1 MFTTGGKLMPS
12 HYDKEVVL
20 VVDDNVIT
28 CEVIQRNL
36 ELSGYHILTAHS
48 VNDAIQI
55 LSRQNIDLLITDYK
69 MPKHSGLELIK
80 YVRDHLKDIA
90 IIMLTGYGS
99 VNSVVSAM
107 KEGADEYITK
117 PFTDKEL
124 LNAVKKSIREQKEKK
139 IDTHILYNDD
149 WTRFGIMGQSQNM
162 LEVYSKIEKACN
174 NDAIVLI
181 TGENGTGKELV
192 ARAIHY
198 NNKIRSIYSF
208 IPVNCP
214 GIPASLFESELFGHV
229 KGAFTGAFE
238 HRKGFFQAAEKGCLF
253 LDEIS
258 ELPLELQAKL
268 LRVLQ
273 EKEICRVGETQTKKI
288 NIRIIAATNKNLE
301 DLVEKGLF
309 RQDLFFRLNVINIE
323 IPPLRDREDDII
335 LLAKHFALKYA
346 KELGKSESVFTD
358 KAIIALKR
366 YSWPGNVRELEN
378 LIHRSLIMNDKDII
392 DSGDFPDIMKFK
404 VNYNPHFHLSLEDM
418 SKKYVR
424 DVVQQT
430 GGNKA
435 KAIEILKI
443 DRKTLLKKL
452 K

>member
-1 MFTTGGKLMPS
+1 MPNQ
-12 HYDKEVVL
+12 YNKEVIL
-20 VVDDNVIT
+20 IVDDNIIT

-36 ELSGYHILTAHS
+36 EMAGFHVFTSNS
-48 VNDAIQI
+48 VNDAIEI
-55 LSRQNIDLLITDYK
+55 LSRQDIDLLITDYK

-80 YVRDHLKDIA
+80 YVRDHFQDIS

-99 VNSVVSAM
+99 INSAVLAI

-124 LNAVKKSIREQKEKK
+124 LDGVKKSIQKQKEKK
-139 IDTHILYNDD
+139 IDPETLYNDP
-149 WTRFGIMGQSQNM
+149 WTRFGILGQSQNM
-162 LEVYSKIEKACN
+162 IDVYSKIEKVCK

-181 TGENGTGKELV
+181 TGESGTGKELV

-198 NNKIRSIYSF
+198 NHKTRSIYPF

-214 GIPASLFESELFGHV
+214 GIPASLFETELFGHV
-229 KGAFTGAFE
+229 KGAFTGAVQN
-238 HRKGFFQAAEKGCLF
+238 RKGFFQAAEKGCLF

-258 ELPLELQAKL
+258 ELPFELQAKL

-273 EKEICRVGETQTKKI
+273 EKEISKVGETQEIKI
-288 NIRIIAATNKNLE
+288 DARIIAATNKDLA
-301 DLVEKGLF
+301 DLVDKSLF
-309 RQDLFFRLNVINIE
+309 RQDLFFRLNVINID
-323 IPPLRDREDDII
+323 IPPLRNRGNDII
-335 LLAKHFALKYA
+335 LLAKHFALKYG
-346 KELGKSESVFTD
+346 KELGKKEPTFTD
-358 KAIIALKR
+358 KAISSLKN

-378 LIHRSLIMNDKDII
+378 LIHRGMVMNDKDHI
-392 DSGDFPDIMKFK
+392 DTVNFPDTMKFNIPYDK
-404 VNYNPHFHLSLEDM
+404 RLNLSLEEM

-424 DVVQQT
+424 DVVEMT

-435 KAIEILKI
+435 KALEILKI

>member
-1 MFTTGGKLMPS
+1 MS
-12 HYDKEVVL
+12 NQHNKEVIL
-20 VVDDNVIT
+20 VVDDNIIT

-36 ELSGYHILTAHS
+36 EISGFHVFTASS
-48 VNDAIQI
+48 VKDAIQI
-55 LSRQNIDLLITDYK
+55 LSRQEIDLLITDYK

-80 YVRDHLKDIA
+80 YVRDHFQDIC

-99 VNSVVSAM
+99 INSAVAAM

-124 LNAVKKSIREQKEKK
+124 LEAVENCIQKQKEKR
-139 IDTHILYNDD
+139 IDPALIYNET
-149 WTRFGIMGQSQNM
+149 WARFGIIGQSRNM
-162 LEVYSKIEKACN
+162 LEVYSKIEKTCQ

-198 NNKIRSIYSF
+198 HHKVRSIYPF
-208 IPVNCP
+208 IPINCP
-214 GIPASLFESELFGHV
+214 GIPATLFESELFGHV
-229 KGAFTGAFE
+229 KGAFTGAVQ

-258 ELPLELQAKL
+258 ELPFELQSKL

-273 EKEICRVGETQTKKI
+273 EKEISRVGETLVKRI
-288 NIRIIAATNKNLE
+288 DVRIIAATNKNLE
-301 DLVEKGLF
+301 TLVEKGLF
-309 RQDLFFRLNVINIE
+309 RQDLFFRLNVINID
-323 IPPLRDREDDII
+323 IPPLRDRENDIV
-335 LLAKHFALKYA
+335 LLAKYFALKYA
-346 KELGKSESVFTD
+346 KELGKTEPAFTD
-358 KAIIALKR
+358 KAISALKK

-378 LIHRSLIMNDKDII
+378 LIHRSLIMNDEDVI
-392 DSGDFPDIMKFK
+392 DSANFPDLMKF
-404 VNYNPHFHLSLEDM
+404 NIHFKQDFNLSLEDM
-418 SKKYVR
+418 SKKYIR
-424 DVVQQT
+424 NVVEQT

-435 KAIEILKI
+435 KALKILKI

-452 K
+452 E

>member
-1 MFTTGGKLMPS
+1 MPDQ
-12 HYDKEVVL
+12 HDKEVIL
-20 VVDDNVIT
+20 IVDDNIIT

-36 ELSGYHILTAHS
+36 EMAGFIIFTAHS
-48 VNDAIQI
+48 VNDAIEI
-55 LSRQNIDLLITDYK
+55 LSRQDIDLLITDYK
-69 MPKHSGLELIK
+69 MPQHTGLELIK
-80 YVRDHLKDIA
+80 YVRDHLRNIC

-99 VNSVVSAM
+99 INSAVAAM
-107 KEGADEYITK
+107 KLGADEYITK

-124 LNAVKKSIREQKEKK
+124 LDAVEKSIRKLKEKK
-139 IDTHILYNDD
+139 TDPAVIYDDT
-149 WTRFGIMGQSQNM
+149 WTRFGIIGQSKNM
-162 LEVYSKIEKACN
+162 LEMYSKIEKACL

-198 NNKIRSIYSF
+198 NHKARSVYPF

-229 KGAFTGAFE
+229 KGAFTGAVQ
-238 HRKGFFQAAEKGCLF
+238 HRKGFFQAAEKGGLF

-258 ELPLELQAKL
+258 ELPSELQAKL

-273 EKEICRVGETQTKKI
+273 EKEICRVGETLTKKI
-288 NIRIIAATNKNLE
+288 DVRIIAATNKNLE
-301 DLVEKGLF
+301 NLVEKGRF
-309 RQDLFFRLNVINIE
+309 RQDLFFRLNVINIDV
-323 IPPLRDREDDII
+323 PPLRNRGDDII
-335 LLAKHFALKYA
+335 MLAKHFALKYA
-346 KELGKSESVFTD
+346 KELGKTEPEFTE
-358 KAIIALKR
+358 KAITALKQ

-378 LIHRSLIMNDKDII
+378 LIHRSLIMNDKDHI
-392 DSGDFPDIMKFK
+392 DSVNFPDMMKFN
-404 VNYNPHFHLSLEDM
+404 VSCERHLNLSLEDM

-435 KAIEILKI
+435 KALRILKI

-452 K
+452 NPKN

>member
-1 MFTTGGKLMPS
+1 MPR
-12 HYDKEVVL
+12 HYDKEVIL

-36 ELSGYHILTAHS
+36 EISGYHIFTAQS

-55 LSRQNIDLLITDYK
+55 LSRHNIDLLITDYK

-99 VNSVVSAM
+99 INSVVSAM

-124 LNAVKKSIREQKEKK
+124 LNAVKKSIQEQKDKK

-149 WTRFGIMGQSQNM
+149 WARFGIMGQSQNM

-198 NNKIRSIYSF
+198 NNQARSIYSF

-288 NIRIIAATNKNLE
+288 NTRIIAATNKNLE

-323 IPPLRDREDDII
+323 IPPLRDRADDII

-378 LIHRSLIMNDKDII
+378 LIHRSLIMNDRDII

-404 VNYNPHFHLSLEDM
+404 VNYNPHFNLSLEDM

-435 KAIEILKI
+435 KALEILKI

-452 K
+452 RNNDL

>member
-1 MFTTGGKLMPS
+1 MSGK
-12 HYDKEVVL
+12 YEQRDKEVIL
-20 VVDDNVIT
+20 VVDDNRIT

-36 ELSGYHILTAHS
+36 EIEKFLVFTAHS

-55 LSRQNIDLLITDYK
+55 LSRQKIDLVITDYK

-80 YVRDHLKDIA
+80 YVRDHLQSIS

-99 VNSVVSAM
+99 INSAVSAI

-117 PFTDKEL
+117 PFTDEEL
-124 LNAVKKSIREQKEKK
+124 LNAVKTSLQKQKEKK
-139 IDTHILYNDD
+139 TDPEMLYNDV
-149 WTRFGIMGQSQNM
+149 WTRFGIMGQSENM
-162 LEVYSKIEKACN
+162 LRVYSKIEKACS

-198 NNKIRSIYSF
+198 NHKVRSIYPF

-229 KGAFTGAFE
+229 KGAFTGAVE
-238 HRKGFFQAAEKGCLF
+238 HRKGFFQAAEKGGLF

-258 ELPLELQAKL
+258 ELPFELQAKL

-273 EKEICRVGETQTKKI
+273 EKEIFRVGETQLKKVDV
-288 NIRIIAATNKNLE
+288 RIIAATNKNLD

-309 RQDLFFRLNVINIE
+309 RQDLFFRLNVININ
-323 IPPLRDREDDII
+323 IPPLRDRENDII
-335 LLAKHFALKYA
+335 LLAKHFVLKYA
-346 KELGKSESVFTD
+346 KEIGRTEPNFTD
-358 KAIIALKR
+358 RAINALKN

-392 DSGDFPDIMKFK
+392 DSVDFPDIMKVK
-404 VNYNPHFHLSLEDM
+404 IHYNPYLDLSLEDM
-418 SKKYVR
+418 SKKYIR

-435 KAIEILKI
+435 KALEILKI
-443 DRKTLLKKL
+443 DRKTLLKKI

>member
-1 MFTTGGKLMPS
+1 MPVKYDQ
-12 HYDKEVVL
+12 YDKEVIL
-20 VVDDNVIT
+20 VVDDNIIT

-36 ELSGYHILTAHS
+36 EIAGFHVFTAHS

-55 LSRQNIDLLITDYK
+55 LSRQDIDLLITDYK

-80 YVRDHLKDIA
+80 YVRDHLQDIC

-99 VNSVVSAM
+99 INSAVSAM

-117 PFTDKEL
+117 PFTDREL
-124 LNAVKKSIREQKEKK
+124 LDAVKKSIKKQKEKK
-139 IDTHILYNDD
+139 INSAVVYNDI
-149 WTRFGIMGQSQNM
+149 WARFGIIGKSKNIFK
-162 LEVYSKIEKACN
+162 VYSKIEKACK

-198 NNKIRSIYSF
+198 NHKLRSTYPF

-214 GIPASLFESELFGHV
+214 GIPAGLFESELFGHI
-229 KGAFTGAFE
+229 KGAFTGA
-238 HRKGFFQAAEKGCLF
+238 HQQRIGFFQAAEKGCLF

-258 ELPLELQAKL
+258 ELPFELQAKL

-288 NIRIIAATNKNLE
+288 DARIIAATNKNLE
-301 DLVEKGLF
+301 DLIEKGLF
-309 RQDLFFRLNVINIE
+309 RQDLFFRLNVINID
-323 IPPLRDREDDII
+323 IPPLRDRENDII

-346 KELGKSESVFTD
+346 RELGKTEPAFTD
-358 KAIIALKR
+358 KAITALKN

-392 DSGDFPDIMKFK
+392 DSADFPDIMKFN
-404 VNYNPHFHLSLEDM
+404 VHFNHDLNLSLEDM

-424 DVVQQT
+424 DVVEQT

-435 KAIEILKI
+435 KALKILKI

>member
-1 MFTTGGKLMPS
+1 MTNQ
-12 HYDKEVVL
+12 YDKEVIL
-20 VVDDNVIT
+20 VVDDNIIT

-36 ELSGYHILTAHS
+36 EISGFHVFTAHS
-48 VNDAIQI
+48 VKDAIQI
-55 LSRQNIDLLITDYK
+55 LSRQDIDLLITDYK

-80 YVRDHLKDIA
+80 YVRDHLQDIT

-99 VNSVVSAM
+99 INSAVSAM

-124 LNAVKKSIREQKEKK
+124 LDAVKKSIQKQKEKK
-139 IDTHILYNDD
+139 IDSALIYNDT
-149 WTRFGIMGQSQNM
+149 WTRFGIIGKSQKM
-162 LEVYSKIEKACN
+162 VEVYSKIEKTCK
-174 NDAIVLI
+174 NDATVLI

-198 NNKIRSIYSF
+198 NHKARSIYPF

-214 GIPASLFESELFGHV
+214 GIPAGLFESELFGHV
-229 KGAFTGAFE
+229 KGAFTGAVQQ
-238 HRKGFFQAAEKGCLF
+238 RKGFFQAAEKGCLF

-258 ELPLELQAKL
+258 ELPFELQAKL

-273 EKEICRVGETQTKKI
+273 EKEISRVGETQTKKI
-288 NIRIIAATNKNLE
+288 DARIITATNKNLG

-309 RQDLFFRLNVINIE
+309 RQDLFFRLNVINID
-323 IPPLRDREDDII
+323 IPPLRDRENDII

-346 KELGKSESVFTD
+346 RELGKTEPVFTE
-358 KAIIALKR
+358 KATTALKK
-366 YSWPGNVRELEN
+366 YFWPGNVRELEN
-378 LIHRSLIMNDKDII
+378 LIHRSMIMNDKDYI
-392 DSGDFPDIMKFK
+392 DSVNFPDIMKYN
-404 VNYNPHFHLSLEDM
+404 VNYNQHLNLSLEDM

-435 KAIEILKI
+435 KALEILKI

>member
-1 MFTTGGKLMPS
+1 MPDK
-12 HYDKEVVL
+12 YDQCDKEVIL
-20 VVDDNVIT
+20 VVDDNSIT

-36 ELSGYHILTAHS
+36 EMSGFHVFTAQS

-55 LSRQNIDLLITDYK
+55 LSKQNINLVITDYK

-80 YVRDHLKDIA
+80 YVRDHLKEIS

-99 VNSVVSAM
+99 INSAVSAI

-117 PFTDKEL
+117 PFTDEEL
-124 LNAVKKSIREQKEKK
+124 LDAVKTSLQKQKQKK
-139 IDTHILYNDD
+139 IDPGLLYDD
-149 WTRFGIMGQSQNM
+149 VWTRFGIMGQAQNM

-181 TGENGTGKELV
+181 SGENGTGKELV

-198 NNKIRSIYSF
+198 NHKARSIYPF

-214 GIPASLFESELFGHV
+214 GIPAGLFESELFGHV
-229 KGAFTGAFE
+229 KGAFTGAVE

-258 ELPLELQAKL
+258 ELPFELQSKL

-273 EKEICRVGETQTKKI
+273 EKEICRVGETQTEKI
-288 NIRIIAATNKNLE
+288 DTRIIAATNKNLE
-301 DLVEKGLF
+301 NLVKKDLF
-309 RQDLFFRLNVINIE
+309 RQDLFFRLNVINID
-323 IPPLRDREDDII
+323 IPPLRDRGNDI
-335 LLAKHFALKYA
+335 LLLARHFVLKYA
-346 KELGKSESVFTD
+346 KELGITESIFTE
-358 KAIIALKR
+358 KAITALKN

-392 DSGDFPDIMKFK
+392 DSVDFPDIMKFK
-404 VNYNPHFHLSLEDM
+404 VHYNPHLNLSLEDM
-418 SKKYVR
+418 SKKYIR

-430 GGNKA
+430 GGNKT
-435 KAIEILKI
+435 KALEILKI

>member
-1 MFTTGGKLMPS
+1 MFTTGGKLMPR
-12 HYDKEVVL
+12 HYDKEVIL
-20 VVDDNVIT
+20 VVDDNIIT

-36 ELSGYHILTAHS
+36 EISGYHIFTAQS

-55 LSRQNIDLLITDYK
+55 LSRRNIDLLITDYK

-80 YVRDHLKDIA
+80 YVRDHFQDIA

-99 VNSVVSAM
+99 INSAVSAM

-124 LNAVKKSIREQKEKK
+124 LNAVKKSIQEQKEKK
-139 IDTHILYNDD
+139 VDTHILYNDD
-149 WTRFGIMGQSQNM
+149 WKRFGIMGQSQNM

-198 NNKIRSIYSF
+198 NNQARSIYPF

-214 GIPASLFESELFGHV
+214 GIPATLFESELFGHV
-229 KGAFTGAFE
+229 KGAFTGAIE

-288 NIRIIAATNKNLE
+288 DTRIIAATNKNLE

-323 IPPLRDREDDII
+323 IPPLRDRADDII

-358 KAIIALKR
+358 KAIIALKK
-366 YSWPGNVRELEN
+366 YFWPGNVRELEN
-378 LIHRSLIMNDKDII
+378 LIHRSLIMNDRDII

-404 VNYNPHFHLSLEDM
+404 VNYNPHFNLSLEDM

>member
-1 MFTTGGKLMPS
+1 MSEHFKKNHILI
-12 HYDKEVVL
+12 
-20 VVDDNVIT
+20 VDDNIIT

-36 ELSGYHILTAHS
+36 EMAGFQVSAANNVT
-48 VNDAIQI
+48 DAIKI
-55 LSRQNIDLLITDYK
+55 LSRQSIDLLITDYK

-80 YVRDHLKDIA
+80 YVRDHIKDIS

-99 VNSVVSAM
+99 INSAVAAI

-117 PFTDKEL
+117 PFTDHEL
-124 LNAVKKSIREQKEKK
+124 LDTIKRIIQKQKTK
-139 IDTHILYNDD
+139 RIDPDKLYNES
-149 WTRFGIMGQSQNM
+149 WAKFGIIGRSRKMQDLYSQ
-162 LEVYSKIEKACN
+162 IEKACK
-174 NDAIVLI
+174 NDATVLI

-192 ARAIHY
+192 ARSIHY
-198 NNKIRSIYSF
+198 NHKIRANCPF

-229 KGAFTGAFE
+229 KGAFTGAVE
-238 HRKGFFQAAEKGCLF
+238 NRKGFFQAAEKGCLF

-258 ELPLELQAKL
+258 ELPFELQAKL

-273 EKEICRVGETQTKKI
+273 EKEIFRIGETKLKKI
-288 NIRIIAATNKNLE
+288 NVRIIAATNKNLAAM
-301 DLVEKGLF
+301 VEKGLF
-309 RQDLFFRLNVINIE
+309 RQDLFFRLNVITID
-323 IPPLRDREDDII
+323 IPPLRDRGNDI
-335 LLAKHFALKYA
+335 LVLAKHFALKYA
-346 KELGKSESVFTD
+346 KELGKKEPIFTD
-358 KAIIALKR
+358 KAILALKQ

-378 LIHRSLIMNDKDII
+378 LIHRSLIMNDKNQI
-392 DSGDFPDIMKFK
+392 DRANFPDIMKFN
-404 VNYNPHFHLSLEDM
+404 VHYNQDLTLSLEDM

-424 DVVQQT
+424 DVVSQT

-435 KAIEILKI
+435 KALEILKI

>member
-1 MFTTGGKLMPS
+1 MPND
-12 HYDKEVVL
+12 HDKEIIL
-20 VVDDNVIT
+20 VVDDNSIT

-36 ELSGYHILTAHS
+36 KMSGYSVFTAQN

-55 LSRQNIDLLITDYK
+55 LSKQDINLVITDYK
-69 MPKHSGLELIK
+69 MPKHSGLDLIK
-80 YVRDHLKDIA
+80 HVRDHFQDIS

-99 VNSVVSAM
+99 INSAVSAI

-117 PFTDKEL
+117 PFTDTEL
-124 LNAVKKSIREQKEKK
+124 LDAVKHNIQKRNEEK
-139 IDTHILYNDD
+139 IDSGTLYNDS
-149 WTRFGIMGQSQNM
+149 WRRFGIMGQSPNM

-181 TGENGTGKELV
+181 AGESGTGKELV

-198 NNKIRSIYSF
+198 NHKTRAIYPF

-214 GIPASLFESELFGHV
+214 GIPASLFESELFGHA
-229 KGAFTGAFE
+229 KGAFTGAVD

-258 ELPLELQAKL
+258 ELPFELQAKL

-273 EKEICRVGETQTKKI
+273 EKEIFRVGESQLKKVDV
-288 NIRIIAATNKNLE
+288 RIIAATNKNLE
-301 DLVEKGLF
+301 NLVDKGVF
-309 RQDLFFRLNVINIE
+309 RQDLFFRLNVINID
-323 IPPLRDREDDII
+323 IPPLRNRENDTI

-346 KELGKSESVFTD
+346 KELKRPEPVFTD
-358 KAIIALKR
+358 KAITALKK

-378 LIHRSLIMNDKDII
+378 LIHRGLIMNNKDII
-392 DSGDFPDIMKFK
+392 DSVDFPDIMKFK
-404 VNYNPHFHLSLEDM
+404 IHYNQHLDLSLEDM
-418 SKKYVR
+418 SRKYVR

-435 KAIEILKI
+435 KALEILKI

>member
-1 MFTTGGKLMPS
+1 MPS

-36 ELSGYHILTAHS
+36 EISGYHIFTAHS

-55 LSRQNIDLLITDYK
+55 LSKHNIDLLITDYK

-80 YVRDHLKDIA
+80 YVRDHFQDIA

-99 VNSVVSAM
+99 INSAVSAM

-124 LNAVKKSIREQKEKK
+124 LNAVKKSIQEQKEKK
-139 IDTHILYNDD
+139 IDTQILYNDD

-198 NNKIRSIYSF
+198 NNKARSIYSF

-214 GIPASLFESELFGHV
+214 GIPASLF
-229 KGAFTGAFE
+229 
-238 HRKGFFQAAEKGCLF
+238 
-253 LDEIS
+253 
-258 ELPLELQAKL
+258 
-268 LRVLQ
+268 
-273 EKEICRVGETQTKKI
+273 
-288 NIRIIAATNKNLE
+288 
-301 DLVEKGLF
+301 
-309 RQDLFFRLNVINIE
+309 
-323 IPPLRDREDDII
+323 
-335 LLAKHFALKYA
+335 
-346 KELGKSESVFTD
+346 
-358 KAIIALKR
+358 
-366 YSWPGNVRELEN
+366 
-378 LIHRSLIMNDKDII
+378 
-392 DSGDFPDIMKFK
+392 
-404 VNYNPHFHLSLEDM
+404 
-418 SKKYVR
+418 
-424 DVVQQT
+424 
-430 GGNKA
+430 
-435 KAIEILKI
+435 
-443 DRKTLLKKL
+443 
-452 K
+452 

>member
-1 MFTTGGKLMPS
+1 MPVKYDQ
-12 HYDKEVVL
+12 YDKEVIL
-20 VVDDNVIT
+20 VVDDNIIT

-36 ELSGYHILTAHS
+36 EIAGFHVFTAHS

-55 LSRQNIDLLITDYK
+55 LSRQDIDLLITDYK

-80 YVRDHLKDIA
+80 YVRDHLQDIC

-99 VNSVVSAM
+99 INSAVSAM
-107 KEGADEYITK
+107 KQGADEYITK
-117 PFTDKEL
+117 PFTDREL
-124 LNAVKKSIREQKEKK
+124 LDAVKKSIKKQKEKK
-139 IDTHILYNDD
+139 INSAVVYNDI
-149 WTRFGIMGQSQNM
+149 WARFGIIGKSKNIFK
-162 LEVYSKIEKACN
+162 VYSKIEKACK

-198 NNKIRSIYSF
+198 NHKLRSTYPF

-214 GIPASLFESELFGHV
+214 GIPAGLFESELFGHI
-229 KGAFTGAFE
+229 KGAFTGA
-238 HRKGFFQAAEKGCLF
+238 HQQRIGFFQAADKGCLF

-258 ELPLELQAKL
+258 ELPFELQAKL

-288 NIRIIAATNKNLE
+288 DARIIAATNKNLE
-301 DLVEKGLF
+301 DLIEKGLF
-309 RQDLFFRLNVINIE
+309 RQDLFFRLNVINID
-323 IPPLRDREDDII
+323 IPPLRDRENDII

-346 KELGKSESVFTD
+346 RELGKTEPAFTD
-358 KAIIALKR
+358 KAITALKN

-392 DSGDFPDIMKFK
+392 DSADFPDIMKFN
-404 VNYNPHFHLSLEDM
+404 VHFNHDLNLSLEDM

-424 DVVQQT
+424 DVVEQT

-435 KAIEILKI
+435 KALKILKI

>member
-1 MFTTGGKLMPS
+1 MTGQSGKESILI
-12 HYDKEVVL
+12 
-20 VVDDNVIT
+20 VDDNAIT

-36 ELSGYHILTAHS
+36 DAEGYHVFTAVS
-48 VNDAIQI
+48 VDNAIQI
-55 LSRQNIDLLITDYK
+55 LSRQKIDLLITDYK
-69 MPKHSGLELIK
+69 MPKLTGLDLIK
-80 YVRDHLKDIA
+80 YVRDHLQDIG

-99 VNSVVSAM
+99 INSAVSAI

-124 LNAVKKSIREQKEKK
+124 LDAVKKNIQQQKDKK
-139 IDTHILYNDD
+139 IDPGMLHNDA
-149 WTRFGIMGQSQNM
+149 WTQFGIMGQSQNM
-162 LEVYSKIEKACN
+162 REVYSKIEKAGR

-181 TGENGTGKELV
+181 SGENGTGKELV

-198 NNKIRSIYSF
+198 NHKKRSIYPF
-208 IPVNCP
+208 IIVNCP
-214 GIPASLFESELFGHV
+214 GIPAPLFESELFGHV
-229 KGAFTGAFE
+229 KGAFTGAVQS
-238 HRKGFFQAAEKGCLF
+238 RTGFFQAAGKGCLF

-258 ELPLELQAKL
+258 ELSLELQAKL

-273 EKEICRVGETQTKKI
+273 EKEVSRVGETRVKKI
-288 NIRIIAATNKNLE
+288 DARIIAATNKKLA
-301 DLVEKGLF
+301 DLVDKGLF
-309 RQDLFFRLNVINIE
+309 RQDLFFRLNVITID
-323 IPPLRDREDDII
+323 IPPLRERGDDII

-346 KELGKSESVFTD
+346 EELEKKPPAFTE
-358 KAIIALKR
+358 KAIAALKK

-378 LIHRSLIMNDKDII
+378 LIHRNLIMNDEDLI
-392 DSGDFPDIMKFK
+392 DSLNFPDIMRF
-404 VNYNPHFHLSLEDM
+404 NISYNQGLNLSLEDM

-424 DVVQQT
+424 DVVEQT

-435 KAIEILKI
+435 KALEILKI

>member
-1 MFTTGGKLMPS
+1 MPS

-378 LIHRSLIMNDKDII
+378 LMHRSLIMNDKDII